1 MAEKKGLLGKL
12 KSDGKKAARKPGD
25 MPSMSDFEDDSID
38 LETGTIKVDDAPPE
52 HQISTNEILQEVE
65 VTAEKALIKG
75 QAGQIYILDLIPIFN
90 AMGTKA
96 GEKSAQSLV
105 RFCETLLA
113 RATGSKGT
121 YNNDNNEKFLF
132 QLVRIE
138 MGGLL
143 MASRIVHELG
153 VNFLHGGFNAEE
165 LVSDVLS
172 VVDAENPLDE
182 NGRIIVSKALAAP
195 QLERQ
200 ESDDPDDDGPMWVP
214 IGEVKG
220 EEEEPEWSV
229 AETTDWPASQRVKR
243 GPDRRRQKKPI
254 AGRDRRENPKGRREN
269 DYPNV
274 FVW

>member
-12 KSDGKKAARKPGD
+12 KSDGKKAARNPGA

-65 VTAEKALIKG
+65 VTADKALIKG

-113 RATGSKGT
+113 RAIGSKGT
-121 YNNDNNEKFLF
+121 HNNDNNEKFLF
-132 QLVRIE
+132 QLVKIE
-138 MGGLL
+138 MDGLL
-143 MASRIVHELG
+143 LASRIVNELG
-153 VNFLHGGFNAEE
+153 VNFLRGGFNAEE
-165 LVSDVLS
+165 LVCDVLS
-172 VVDAENPLDE
+172 VVDAENALDE

-195 QLERQ
+195 RLERQ
-200 ESDDPDDDGPMWVP
+200 ESDDPGDDGSM
-214 IGEVKG
+214 
-220 EEEEPEWSV
+220 
-229 AETTDWPASQRVKR
+229 
-243 GPDRRRQKKPI
+243 
-254 AGRDRRENPKGRREN
+254 
-269 DYPNV
+269 
-274 FVW
+274 

>member
-25 MPSMSDFEDDSID
+25 MPSMSDFEDDSVD

-52 HQISTNEILQEVE
+52 HQISTSEILQEVE
-65 VTAEKALIKG
+65 VTADKALIKG
-75 QAGQIYILDLIPIFN
+75 QAGQIYILDLMPIFN

-132 QLVRIE
+132 QLVKIE
-138 MGGLL
+138 MDGLL
-143 MASRIVHELG
+143 MASRIVNELG
-153 VNFLHGGFNAEE
+153 VNFLRGGFNAEE

-195 QLERQ
+195 RLERQ
-200 ESDDPDDDGPMWVP
+200 ESDDPDEDGPMWVP
-214 IGEVKG
+214 IGEVK
-220 EEEEPEWSV
+220 EEQEEPEWSV
-229 AETTDWPASQRVKR
+229 AETMDRPASQRVKR

-254 AGRDRRENPKGRREN
+254 AGRDRRENPKGRRET

-274 FVW
+274 SVW